1 MAAESGSTGS
11 TGSDG
16 VWAAAAGVV
25 DSAQASLQQLEQ
37 RKKALRAERDQVNK
51 DIRNADKKR
60 ARLVEKARGLSDDD
74 LMNIIACRAAA
85 KSKAAAKAKA
95 TSTFLCQEN
104 SEGKRHGDKWALM
117 QGLHERVPC
126 KNKTSLS

>member
-1 MAAESGSTGS
+1 MAAESGSTEPSGRE
-11 TGSDG
+11 G

-37 RKKALRAERDQVNK
+37 RKKVLRAERDQVNK

-60 ARLVEKARGLSDDD
+60 ARLLEKARGLSDDD
-74 LMNIIACRAAA
+74 LMNIIACRVAA

-95 TSTFLCQEN
+95 
-104 SEGKRHGDKWALM
+104 KAKAAA
-117 QGLHERVPC
+117 
-126 KNKTSLS
+126 

>member
-11 TGSDG
+11 AGSDG

-37 RKKALRAERDQVNK
+37 RKKTLRAELGQVNK
-51 DIRNADKKR
+51 DIRSADKKR

-95 TSTFLCQEN
+95 
-104 SEGKRHGDKWALM
+104 KAKAAA
-117 QGLHERVPC
+117 
-126 KNKTSLS
+126 